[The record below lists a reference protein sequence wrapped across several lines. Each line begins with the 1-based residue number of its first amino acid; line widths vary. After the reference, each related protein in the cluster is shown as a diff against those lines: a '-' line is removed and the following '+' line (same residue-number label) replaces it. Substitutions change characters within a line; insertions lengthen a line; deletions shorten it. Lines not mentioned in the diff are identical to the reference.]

1 MLLTRRAWL
10 AALAL
15 PALPAPAFALAPPV
29 GEVLLRVRGDIAV
42 TNRDGEA
49 WLDRAALEG
58 MGRVDLRTG
67 TPWSAG
73 EETFTGVPAARLLD
87 RLGARGSIARA
98 LALNDYKV
106 DIPVAELRS
115 YPVLLALER
124 GGRPL
129 RVRELG
135 PIWIVYPW
143 SQFPDLDDRVHRQR
157 SVWQLDALELR

>member
-1 MLLTRRAWL
+1 M
-10 AALAL
+10 
-15 PALPAPAFALAPPV
+15 
-29 GEVLLRVRGDIAV
+29 
-42 TNRDGEA
+42 
-49 WLDRAALEG
+49 
-58 MGRVDLRTG
+58 
-67 TPWSAG
+67 
-73 EETFTGVPAARLLD
+73 PAARLLD